1 MKCRSCLA
9 QLDFCLIDLG
19 NAPLS
24 NAYLTEI
31 TLRRPEKWFPLR
43 VLVCTKCWLVQS
55 EMYSR
60 AAEIFNEEYA
70 YFSSFSTFWLEH
82 SKVFAAEAIENF
94 ELDQESFVIEIA
106 SNDGYLLTNFKE
118 KGIPCLGIEPT
129 ASTAAVARSKGIE
142 TMEVFF
148 SEEKAIEIVRS
159 YGKADLI
166 VANNVLAHVPDL
178 IDFIKGIY
186 VALKDSGLA
195 SIEVHNLVNLIK
207 LKQFDTIYHEHFSYY
222 SFTAAYNL
230 FESNGLEVLSV
241 SELPSHGGSIRIM
254 VQKSGIGSRNVG
266 SSVLEQL
273 SLEEELNISD
283 LTFYDGFA
291 DRANEIKNSFV
302 NFLINKKNEGKIVIG
317 YGAAAKGNTLIN
329 YSGVKSDLI
338 QFVADKNTWKI
349 GKYLPGSRIPI
360 RAEEEI
366 SKLKPDYIVIFPWN
380 LRDEIVDQLR
390 YCREWNAKFVTFVP
404 RMEIL

>member
-1 MKCRSCLA
+1 MKCKSCQA

-19 NAPLS
+19 NSPLS

-70 YFSSFSTFWLEH
+70 YFSSFSAFWLAH
-82 SKVFAAEAIENF
+82 SKAFANEVIET
-94 ELDQESFVIEIA
+94 LDLTQKSFVIEIA
-106 SNDGYLLTNFKE
+106 SNDGYLLTNFKD

-142 TMEVFF
+142 TLEFFF
-148 SEEKAIEIVRS
+148 SEDKAIEITRTH
-159 YGKADLI
+159 GKADLV

-178 IDFIKGIY
+178 IDFVRGIY
-186 VALKDSGLA
+186 VVLSDFGVA
-195 SIEVHNLVNLIK
+195 SIEVHNLINLIK

-222 SFTAAYNL
+222 SFTAAFNL
-230 FESNGLEVLSV
+230 FENNGLEVISV
-241 SELPSHGGSIRIM
+241 TEMPSHGGSLRIT
-254 VQKSGIGSRNVG
+254 VQKSGIGVRMVSP
-266 SSVLEQL
+266 SVSKQL
-273 SLEEELNISD
+273 KLEEELNISN
-283 LTFYDGFA
+283 LNFYAGFSDTA
-291 DRANEIKNSFV
+291 SKIKNNFV
-302 NFLINKKNEGKIVIG
+302 NFLISKKNEGKVVVG

-338 QFVADKNTWKI
+338 QCVVDRNTWKI
-349 GKYLPGSRIPI
+349 GKFLPGSRIPI
-360 RAEEEI
+360 LAEEELLRI
-366 SKLKPDYIVIFPWN
+366 KPDYIVIFPWN
-380 LRDEIVDQLR
+380 LKDEIVTQLQYTR
-390 YCREWNAKFVTFVP
+390 KWNAKFVTFVP
-404 RMEIL
+404 TLEIF

>member
-82 SKVFAAEAIENF
+82 SKVFAVEAIENF
-94 ELDQESFVIEIA
+94 ELDQKSFVIEIA

-142 TMEVFF
+142 TLEVFF
-148 SEEKAIEIVRS
+148 SEEKASEIVKS
-159 YGKADLI
+159 HGKADLI

-241 SELPSHGGSIRIM
+241 CELPSHGGSIRIT
-254 VQKSGIGSRNVG
+254 VQKLGIGLRNAD

-273 SLEEELNISD
+273 KLEEELNISD

-302 NFLINKKNEGKIVIG
+302 NFLINKKNEGKIVVG

-329 YSGVKSDLI
+329 YSGVKSDLL
-338 QFVADKNTWKI
+338 QFVADRNTWKI

-366 SKLKPDYIVIFPWN
+366 AKIKPDYIVIFPWN
-380 LRDEIVDQLR
+380 LRDEIVSQLQ

-404 RMEIL
+404 RTEIL

>member
-1 MKCRSCLA
+1 
-9 QLDFCLIDLG
+9 
-19 NAPLS
+19 
-24 NAYLTEI
+24 
-31 TLRRPEKWFPLR
+31 
-43 VLVCTKCWLVQS
+43 
-55 EMYSR
+55 MYSR

-241 SELPSHGGSIRIM
+241 SELSSHGGSIRIM

-380 LRDEIVDQLR
+380 LRDEIVDQLH